1 VELVAFDTARLADV
15 HISQDH
21 SGAEEVAVEV
31 RLRTERAGPAE
42 RSKLTAAVTLLDGEA
57 PVARD
62 RPRLSRG
69 RGSATLRVKNPELWW
84 PNGMGQQP
92 LYTLRIELCDGAGEL
107 LDVQTR
113 RIGLRTLELVRQRDA
128 WGESFGF
135 AANGIPFFAK
145 GANWIP
151 ADAILTRFET
161 RDYRRILGDAAAA
174 HMNML
179 RVWGGG
185 IYEEDLFY
193 DLCDELGICV
203 WQDFMFAC
211 ATYPTHRRAFLDN
224 VRAEAEDNVTR
235 LRHHACLT
243 LWCGNNELEMGLV
256 ADAWSDWTMSW
267 DDYRRLF
274 DDLLPGVVEELDPE
288 TAYWPGSPHTPG
300 PGESRRNANHPAR
313 GDAHLWGVWHGGEPF
328 EWYRGCQHRFNS
340 EFGFQSFPEPRT
352 VEGFTKAADR
362 NLTSPVMEHHQR
374 SGIGNTTI
382 VRYMLEWFRMPSSFE
397 KTLWLSQILQGL
409 AVQYAVEHWRRGM
422 PRGMGTLYWQLN
434 DCWPVASW
442 SSIDFRGRWKALHYL
457 ARRFY
462 APVLVSGVED
472 ATLGKLAIHVTS
484 DLLKSCSGRLRWAV
498 TRVGGKRIAG
508 GSRDLR
514 IAPGRSRRVQ
524 SLDLRP
530 MLKEYGDR
538 DLLVWLELTGDGP
551 IQSSNL
557 VTFARPK
564 AMELRDPRIGW
575 TLDRA
580 PGGAFELRLGAR
592 YPALW
597 TWVEAEGCDL
607 RLSDNFFHLRPGRSK
622 KLALRPETP
631 LSLAQLRRGL
641 RVQSLVDTYQDRE

>member
-1 VELVAFDTARLADV
+1 LGEIEDPFFRENEKDLQWIGETDWRYWRDFRVSASLLEFDRVLLRCHGLDTLATIRINGKLVARTDNMHRTWEFDVQRKLSVGSNRIEVSFASAAREVRKRQKAERLPGWFQQKAERLPGWFQMQCIEGASWLRKEACNFGWDWGPGLVTCGIWREVELVAFDTARLADV
-15 HISQDH
+15 HINQDH

-69 RGSATLRVKNPELWW
+69 RGSATLRVKDPKLWW

-235 LRHHACLT
+235 LRHHACLA

-274 DDLLPGVVEELDPE
+274 
-288 TAYWPGSPHTPG
+288 
-300 PGESRRNANHPAR
+300 ESSHA
-313 GDAHLWGVWHGGEPF
+313 
-328 EWYRGCQHRFNS
+328 
-340 EFGFQSFPEPRT
+340 
-352 VEGFTKAADR
+352 
-362 NLTSPVMEHHQR
+362 
-374 SGIGNTTI
+374 
-382 VRYMLEWFRMPSSFE
+382 
-397 KTLWLSQILQGL
+397 
-409 AVQYAVEHWRRGM
+409 
-422 PRGMGTLYWQLN
+422 
-434 DCWPVASW
+434 
-442 SSIDFRGRWKALHYL
+442 
-457 ARRFY
+457 
-462 APVLVSGVED
+462 
-472 ATLGKLAIHVTS
+472 
-484 DLLKSCSGRLRWAV
+484 
-498 TRVGGKRIAG
+498 
-508 GSRDLR
+508 
-514 IAPGRSRRVQ
+514 RSRREPQERQ
-524 SLDLRP
+524 SPRSRRRP
-530 MLKEYGDR
+530 SLGC
-538 DLLVWLELTGDGP
+538 L
-551 IQSSNL
+551 
-557 VTFARPK
+557 AR
-564 AMELRDPRIGW
+564 W
-575 TLDRA
+575 
-580 PGGAFELRLGAR
+580 
-592 YPALW
+592 
-597 TWVEAEGCDL
+597 
-607 RLSDNFFHLRPGRSK
+607 
-622 KLALRPETP
+622 
-631 LSLAQLRRGL
+631 
-641 RVQSLVDTYQDRE
+641 